1 MSVVWLACLLV
12 VGCESCLKRSEVAS
26 VDVHPYPTCDGQALP
41 EGEVLAEGTLLS
53 GPGSLERVTERY
65 EIRHRGCVN
74 VITVRQEWSR
84 QVTDVEAVFD
94 EEWNPIRAW
103 KRMGI
108 PGVPDPERFVDTRL
122 YEFRNEPATMT
133 ERNADGRTHRF
144 FRGGQPTALIGPG
157 RMLLTAWIRATDLQV
172 GETTRGN
179 VLDVRELYERVD
191 EVAIRRDPDRFEE
204 TLGRNVRVYTVFGR
218 ESVFADE
225 TGLVIG
231 DLAGLRRDE
240 DLEGAAP
247 APRPSDSPPDPV
259 NTP

>member
-1 MSVVWLACLLV
+1 M
-12 VGCESCLKRSEVAS
+12 KRSEVAS
-26 VDVHPYPTCDGQALP
+26 VGEHPYPTCDGEALP
-41 EGEVLAEGTLLS
+41 EGELLAEGVLLS
-53 GPGSLERVTERY
+53 GPLSRERVIERY

-74 VITVRQEWSR
+74 VITIRQEWSR
-84 QVTDVEAVFD
+84 QVTDVEAIFD
-94 EEWNPIRAW
+94 EDWNPIRVW

-108 PGVPDPERFVDTRL
+108 PGVPNPERFEDTRS

-133 ERNADGRTHRF
+133 ELNAEGRTHRF

-157 RMLLTAWIRATDLQV
+157 RMLLTAWIRATDLRV

-179 VLDVRELYERVD
+179 ILDVREIYERVD

-204 TLGRNVRVYTVFGR
+204 SLGRSVRVYTVFGR

-225 TGLVIG
+225 SGLVIG
-231 DLAGLRRDE
+231 DLSGLRREE
-240 DLEGAAP
+240 DLEGAA
-247 APRPSDSPPDPV
+247 APPIQVLDPPDPV